1 MHDAVD
7 LELQGRPTITICHD
21 TFERAAR
28 THAAAFGLPDL
39 PLLVEP
45 APAGGNLT
53 REAPALAARS
63 LERVVAALTA
73 LPVAEGVG
81 TA

>member
-1 MHDAVD
+1 MQDAVE
-7 LELQGRPTITICHD
+7 LEMKGKPTITVTHH

-28 THAAAFGLPDL
+28 NHAAAFGLPDL

-53 REAPALAARS
+53 REAPAIAEKQLEHILAS
-63 LERVVAALTA
+63 LVERAA
-73 LPVAEGVG
+73 VG
-81 TA
+81 AVR

>member
-1 MHDAVD
+1 MLDAFD
-7 LELQGRPTITICHD
+7 FETQGKPTITVCHD

-28 THAAAFGLPDL
+28 NHAAALGLPDL

-45 APAGGNLT
+45 APKGGNLT
-53 REAPALAARS
+53 VNPRELAERN

-73 LPVAEGVG
+73 R
-81 TA
+81 